1 MDASMMITILIV
13 VVMKENGDVKLKKT
27 TFTAVNQVKLFLL
40 VLSKF

>member
-1 MDASMMITILIV
+1 MMITILIV

-27 TFTAVNQVKLFLL
+27 TFIAVNQVKLFLL